1 MQLGLTFDILK
12 DNNVVLKE
20 SFLHLHS
27 NRIASM
33 IEKYVFMLIELS
45 DLSKSKAKNLYYEK
59 LILSKYFNWK
69 LKSS

>member
-27 NRIASM
+27 NRIGSM
-33 IEKYVFMLIELS
+33 MELS
-45 DLSKSKAKNLYYEK
+45 DLSKSKAKILYYEK

>member
-27 NRIASM
+27 NRIGSM
-33 IEKYVFMLIELS
+33 IEKYVFMLIEIYLR
-45 DLSKSKAKNLYYEK
+45 AKQKIYIMKN
-59 LILSKYFNWK
+59 
-69 LKSS
+69 

>member
-33 IEKYVFMLIELS
+33 IEKYVELS